1 MAIID
6 TEKGKDIF
14 QMGVDDMDKLLDN
27 YELKHIHTDFFQ
39 KVVLLIIASLGFI
52 AALAWDQTLKQIF
65 VDVFGSI
72 ETTGEKLLYAGIITV
87 LAALVSI
94 ILTKLLLWKKR
105 K

>member
-1 MAIID
+1 MTIID

-39 KVVLLIIASLGFI
+39 KVVLLIIASFGFI
-52 AALAWDQTLKQIF
+52 AALAWDQALREIF
-65 VDVFGSI
+65 IEFLGSLDSI
-72 ETTGEKLLYAGIITV
+72 GQKLLYAGIVTV
-87 LAALVSI
+87 LAALVG
-94 ILTKLLLWKKR
+94 ILMSKLLLRRKK